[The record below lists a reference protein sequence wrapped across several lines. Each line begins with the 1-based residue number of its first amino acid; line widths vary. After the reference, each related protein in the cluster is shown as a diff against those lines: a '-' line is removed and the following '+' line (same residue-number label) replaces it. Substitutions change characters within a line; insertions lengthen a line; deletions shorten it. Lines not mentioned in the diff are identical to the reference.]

1 MSFENFLQR
10 LDKVANLVQGSEFL
24 SKDSFGLQKEH
35 GIKTSA
41 EFEKDKAELEKAGRL
56 LKIGIL
62 GRVKAGKSSFLNA
75 LIFNGESILPKAA
88 TPMTAALTVL
98 EYAKTPSLSVDFYSD
113 EDLSRIETLA
123 KEFES
128 ELEKNTDAK
137 INELKD
143 KALSKGKEIDE
154 LELKEKARKSALQEL
169 KGVQE
174 SIYACYQQYQ
184 QISQSQVSA
193 SEREANKDFQ
203 GSLSEIRAKLKD
215 YVGSSGKFMPF
226 TKSIT
231 LRLDNEFLK
240 DVQIIDTPGL
250 NDPVPSRSAR
260 TNEILRECD
269 AVLVLSPAGQFMDQN
284 DVILVRK
291 LAGSVARI
299 FVIASKGD
307 SELYG
312 SEKDKNGGILNAVFE
327 GIQNTLE
334 RSKNNAL
341 QKADVENNVLQR
353 ALKEKMIVCAG
364 ICAGIV
370 AKRGENLDEM
380 EIHTLNRLKEEYPN
394 DFQGEKMWENLSKLA
409 NIEAL
414 NAVFAELK
422 KDKELILQERISGF
436 LQSNDKALNAYKE
449 ALQDRVRQRIDALQK
464 VDIDGLKARASAL
477 QEVKERGESVLDSE
491 WNELCVKFCS
501 DIRGILKDKQTE
513 FFEKLEGQSQNEI
526 GESIEKTH
534 YLWIFEKNSYIVK
547 QINAN
552 AVINAIEK
560 TCERLENLLNDETA
574 RAIQAWREKMPS
586 TLLKALREEISDEFI
601 DGFVFKKC
609 LRDIFNKIT
618 YPSIKYSSKIPYS
631 ISGMSGIL
639 KDSAKSSRV
648 GFGDDKVNY
657 PATHFINEVSN
668 FTRRFKQE
676 VREDIDKL
684 ANELSS
690 VFAFGFGK
698 DMFQSLS
705 DEIQSLQ
712 KDLASKAL
720 KLDEYKTLE
729 RSLENAL
736 L

>member
-491 WNELCVKFCS
+491 WNELCVKFCF
-501 DIRGILKDKQTE
+501 DIRDILKDKQTE
-513 FFEKLEGQSQNEI
+513 FFENLENEA
-526 GESIEKTH
+526 ESKQGDFIKTTGWIFKDKH
-534 YLWIFEKNSYIVK
+534 YLKKV
-547 QINAN
+547 NAN

-639 KDSAKSSRV
+639 EDNVEGGYACVEAK
-648 GFGDDKVNY
+648 Y
-657 PATHFINEVSN
+657 EHPATHFINEVSN

-698 DMFQSLS
+698 DMFQSIS

>member
-41 EFEKDKAELEKAGRL
+41 ELEKDKAELEKAGRL

-380 EIHTLNRLKEEYPN
+380 EIHTLNRLKEEYSN

-491 WNELCVKFCS
+491 WNELCVKFCF

-513 FFEKLEGQSQNEI
+513 FFEKLEGQSQNEV

-534 YLWIFEKNSYIVK
+534 YFGIFEKNSYIVK

-698 DMFQSLS
+698 DMFQSIS

-712 KDLASKAL
+712 KDLESKAL

>member
-41 EFEKDKAELEKAGRL
+41 ELEKDKAELEKAGRL

-113 EDLSRIETLA
+113 DDLSRIETLA

-513 FFEKLEGQSQNEI
+513 FFEKLEGQSQNEV

>member
-41 EFEKDKAELEKAGRL
+41 ELEKDKADLEKAGRL

-137 INELKD
+137 INEQKD
-143 KALSKGKEIDE
+143 QALSKGKEIDE
-154 LELKEKARKSALQEL
+154 LELKEKARKVALKEL
-169 KGVQE
+169 KESQE

-240 DVQIIDTPGL
+240 DIQIIDTPGL

-491 WNELCVKFCS
+491 WNELCVKFCF
-501 DIRGILKDKQTE
+501 DIRDILKDKQTE
-513 FFEKLEGQSQNEI
+513 FFENLENEA
-526 GESIEKTH
+526 ESKQGDFIKTTGWIFKDKH
-534 YLWIFEKNSYIVK
+534 YLKKV
-547 QINAN
+547 NAN

-698 DMFQSLS
+698 DMFQSIS

-712 KDLASKAL
+712 KDLESKAL

>member
-41 EFEKDKAELEKAGRL
+41 EIEKDKAELEKAGRL

-154 LELKEKARKSALQEL
+154 LELKERARKSALQEL

-353 ALKEKMIVCAG
+353 ALKEKVIVCAG

-513 FFEKLEGQSQNEI
+513 FFEKLEGQSQNEV

-534 YLWIFEKNSYIVK
+534 YLGIFEKNSYIVK
-547 QINAN
+547 QVNAN

-618 YPSIKYSSKIPYS
+618 YPSIKYSSQIPYS

-639 KDSAKSSRV
+639 KDSAEDSWG

>member
-41 EFEKDKAELEKAGRL
+41 ELEKDKAELEKAGRL

-113 EDLSRIETLA
+113 DDLSRIETLA

-154 LELKEKARKSALQEL
+154 LELKERARKSALQEL

-414 NAVFAELK
+414 NAVFVELK

-513 FFEKLEGQSQNEI
+513 FFEKLEGQSQNEV

-698 DMFQSLS
+698 DMFQSIS

>member
-41 EFEKDKAELEKAGRL
+41 EFEKDKAELKKAGRL

-98 EYAKTPSLSVDFYSD
+98 EYAKTPSLSVDLYSD

-414 NAVFAELK
+414 NAVFVELK

-491 WNELCVKFCS
+491 WNELCVKFCF

-513 FFEKLEGQSQNEI
+513 FFENLENEA
-526 GESIEKTH
+526 ESKQGDFIKTTGWIFKDKH
-534 YLWIFEKNSYIVK
+534 YLKKV
-547 QINAN
+547 NAN

-601 DGFVFKKC
+601 DGFVFK
-609 LRDIFNKIT
+609 
-618 YPSIKYSSKIPYS
+618 
-631 ISGMSGIL
+631 
-639 KDSAKSSRV
+639 
-648 GFGDDKVNY
+648 
-657 PATHFINEVSN
+657 
-668 FTRRFKQE
+668 
-676 VREDIDKL
+676 
-684 ANELSS
+684 
-690 VFAFGFGK
+690 
-698 DMFQSLS
+698 
-705 DEIQSLQ
+705 
-712 KDLASKAL
+712 
-720 KLDEYKTLE
+720 
-729 RSLENAL
+729 NAL
-736 L
+736 GIFLTKSLIHQSNTEKFLTA

>member
-137 INELKD
+137 TNELKD

-291 LAGSVARI
+291 LSGSVARI

-370 AKRGENLDEM
+370 AKRGENSDEM

-513 FFEKLEGQSQNEI
+513 FFENLENEA
-526 GESIEKTH
+526 ESKQGDFIKTTGLVLKDKH
-534 YLWIFEKNSYIVK
+534 YLKKV
-547 QINAN
+547 NAN

-574 RAIQAWREKMPS
+574 RATQAWREKMPS

-618 YPSIKYSSKIPYS
+618 YPSIKYSSQIPYS

-639 KDSAKSSRV
+639 EDNVEGGYAWVEAK
-648 GFGDDKVNY
+648 Y
-657 PATHFINEVSN
+657 EHPATHFINEVSN

-698 DMFQSLS
+698 DMFQSIS

>member
-41 EFEKDKAELEKAGRL
+41 ELEKDKAELEKAGRL

-128 ELEKNTDAK
+128 ELEKNTYAK

-370 AKRGENLDEM
+370 VKRGENLDEM

-491 WNELCVKFCS
+491 WNELCVKFCF

-513 FFEKLEGQSQNEI
+513 FFEKLEGQSQNEV

-534 YLWIFEKNSYIVK
+534 YFGIFEKNSYIVK

-601 DGFVFKKC
+601 NGFVFKKC

-698 DMFQSLS
+698 DMFQSIS

-712 KDLASKAL
+712 KDLESKAL

>member
-1 MSFENFLQR
+1 M
-10 LDKVANLVQGSEFL
+10 
-24 SKDSFGLQKEH
+24 
-35 GIKTSA
+35 
-41 EFEKDKAELEKAGRL
+41 

-128 ELEKNTDAK
+128 EIEKNTDAK

-353 ALKEKMIVCAG
+353 ALKEKVIVCAG

-513 FFEKLEGQSQNEI
+513 FFEKLEGQSQNEV

-534 YLWIFEKNSYIVK
+534 YFGIFEKNSYIVK

-639 KDSAKSSRV
+639 EDNVEGGYAWVEAK
-648 GFGDDKVNY
+648 Y
-657 PATHFINEVSN
+657 EHPATHFINEVSN

-698 DMFQSLS
+698 DMFQSIS

-712 KDLASKAL
+712 KDLESKAL

>member
-193 SEREANKDFQ
+193 SERETNKDFQ

-312 SEKDKNGGILNAVFE
+312 SEKDKWRNF
-327 GIQNTLE
+327 
-334 RSKNNAL
+334 
-341 QKADVENNVLQR
+341 
-353 ALKEKMIVCAG
+353 
-364 ICAGIV
+364 
-370 AKRGENLDEM
+370 KRC
-380 EIHTLNRLKEEYPN
+380 
-394 DFQGEKMWENLSKLA
+394 F
-409 NIEAL
+409 
-414 NAVFAELK
+414 
-422 KDKELILQERISGF
+422 
-436 LQSNDKALNAYKE
+436 
-449 ALQDRVRQRIDALQK
+449 
-464 VDIDGLKARASAL
+464 
-477 QEVKERGESVLDSE
+477 
-491 WNELCVKFCS
+491 
-501 DIRGILKDKQTE
+501 
-513 FFEKLEGQSQNEI
+513 
-526 GESIEKTH
+526 
-534 YLWIFEKNSYIVK
+534 
-547 QINAN
+547 
-552 AVINAIEK
+552 
-560 TCERLENLLNDETA
+560 
-574 RAIQAWREKMPS
+574 
-586 TLLKALREEISDEFI
+586 
-601 DGFVFKKC
+601 
-609 LRDIFNKIT
+609 
-618 YPSIKYSSKIPYS
+618 
-631 ISGMSGIL
+631 
-639 KDSAKSSRV
+639 
-648 GFGDDKVNY
+648 
-657 PATHFINEVSN
+657 
-668 FTRRFKQE
+668 
-676 VREDIDKL
+676 
-684 ANELSS
+684 
-690 VFAFGFGK
+690 
-698 DMFQSLS
+698 
-705 DEIQSLQ
+705 
-712 KDLASKAL
+712 
-720 KLDEYKTLE
+720 
-729 RSLENAL
+729 
-736 L
+736 

>member
-41 EFEKDKAELEKAGRL
+41 ELEKDKAELEKAGRL

-113 EDLSRIETLA
+113 DDLSRIETLA

-513 FFEKLEGQSQNEI
+513 FFEKLEGQSQNEV

-534 YLWIFEKNSYIVK
+534 YFGIFEKNSYIVK

-698 DMFQSLS
+698 DMFQSIS

>member
-41 EFEKDKAELEKAGRL
+41 ELEKDKAELEKAGRL

-491 WNELCVKFCS
+491 WNELCVKFCF

-513 FFEKLEGQSQNEI
+513 FFEKLEGQSQNEV

-534 YLWIFEKNSYIVK
+534 YFGIFEKNSYIVK

-698 DMFQSLS
+698 DMFQSIS

-712 KDLASKAL
+712 KDLESKAL

>member
-41 EFEKDKAELEKAGRL
+41 EIEKDKAELEKAGRL

-154 LELKEKARKSALQEL
+154 LELKERARKSALQEL

-353 ALKEKMIVCAG
+353 ALKEKVIVCAG

-436 LQSNDKALNAYKE
+436 LQSNDKTLNAYKE

-491 WNELCVKFCS
+491 WNELCVKFCF

-513 FFEKLEGQSQNEI
+513 FFENLENEA
-526 GESIEKTH
+526 ESKQGDFIKTTGLVLKDKH
-534 YLWIFEKNSYIVK
+534 YLKKV
-547 QINAN
+547 NAN

-639 KDSAKSSRV
+639 EDNVEGGYLYITEVK
-648 GFGDDKVNY
+648 Y
-657 PATHFINEVSN
+657 EHPATHFINEVSN

-698 DMFQSLS
+698 DMFQSIS

>member
-35 GIKTSA
+35 DIKTSA

-98 EYAKTPSLSVDFYSD
+98 EYAKMPSLSVDFYSD

-491 WNELCVKFCS
+491 WNELCVKFCF

-513 FFEKLEGQSQNEI
+513 FFENLENEA
-526 GESIEKTH
+526 ESKQGDFIKTTGWIFKDKH
-534 YLWIFEKNSYIVK
+534 YLKKV
-547 QINAN
+547 NAN

-639 KDSAKSSRV
+639 EDSV
-648 GFGDDKVNY
+648 ETHFIGDDEY
-657 PATHFINEVSN
+657 HRSATRFINEVFD
-668 FTRRFKQE
+668 FTMRFK
-676 VREDIDKL
+676 R
-684 ANELSS
+684 
-690 VFAFGFGK
+690 
-698 DMFQSLS
+698 
-705 DEIQSLQ
+705 
-712 KDLASKAL
+712 SK
-720 KLDEYKTLE
+720 
-729 RSLENAL
+729 RRHR
-736 L
+736 

>member
-113 EDLSRIETLA
+113 DDLSRIETLA

-128 ELEKNTDAK
+128 EIEKNTDAK

-353 ALKEKMIVCAG
+353 ALKEKVIVCAG

-513 FFEKLEGQSQNEI
+513 FFEKLEGQSQNEV

-534 YLWIFEKNSYIVK
+534 YFWIFEKNSYIVK

-698 DMFQSLS
+698 DMFQSIS

-712 KDLASKAL
+712 KDLESKAL

>member
-24 SKDSFGLQKEH
+24 SKDSFGLQKEY

-41 EFEKDKAELEKAGRL
+41 ELEKDKAELEKAGRL

-128 ELEKNTDAK
+128 EIEKNTDAK

-491 WNELCVKFCS
+491 WNELCVKFCF

-513 FFEKLEGQSQNEI
+513 FFEKLEGQSQNEV

-534 YLWIFEKNSYIVK
+534 YFGIFEKNSYIVK

-698 DMFQSLS
+698 DMFQSIS

-712 KDLASKAL
+712 KDLESKAL

>member
-370 AKRGENLDEM
+370 AKMGENLDEM

-491 WNELCVKFCS
+491 WNELCVKFCF

-513 FFEKLEGQSQNEI
+513 FFEKLEGQSQNEV

-534 YLWIFEKNSYIVK
+534 YFGIFEKNSYIVK

-698 DMFQSLS
+698 DMFQSIS

-712 KDLASKAL
+712 KDLESKAL

>member
-41 EFEKDKAELEKAGRL
+41 EIEKDKAELEKAGRL

-113 EDLSRIETLA
+113 DDLSRIETLA

-128 ELEKNTDAK
+128 EIEKNTDAK
-137 INELKD
+137 INEQKD
-143 KALSKGKEIDE
+143 QALSKGKEIDE
-154 LELKEKARKSALQEL
+154 LELKERARKSALQEL

-414 NAVFAELK
+414 NAVFVELK

-464 VDIDGLKARASAL
+464 VDIDGLKARANAL

-513 FFEKLEGQSQNEI
+513 FFEKLEGQSQNEV

-534 YLWIFEKNSYIVK
+534 YLGIFEKNSYIVK
-547 QINAN
+547 QVNAN

-639 KDSAKSSRV
+639 KDSAEDSWG

>member
-41 EFEKDKAELEKAGRL
+41 ELEKDKAELEKAGRL

-513 FFEKLEGQSQNEI
+513 FFENLENEA
-526 GESIEKTH
+526 ESKQGDFIKETGIFLKDKH
-534 YLWIFEKNSYIVK
+534 YLKKV
-547 QINAN
+547 NAN
-552 AVINAIEK
+552 AVINAIK
-560 TCERLENLLNDETA
+560 RTCERLENLLNDETA
-574 RAIQAWREKMPS
+574 RAIQAWRGEMPS

-618 YPSIKYSSKIPYS
+618 YPSIKYSSQIPYS

-639 KDSAKSSRV
+639 EDNVEGGYAWVEAK
-648 GFGDDKVNY
+648 Y
-657 PATHFINEVSN
+657 EHPATHFINEVSN

-690 VFAFGFGK
+690 IFAFGFGK
-698 DMFQSLS
+698 DMFQSIS

>member
-41 EFEKDKAELEKAGRL
+41 ELEKDKAELEKAGRL

-113 EDLSRIETLA
+113 DDLSRIETLA

-380 EIHTLNRLKEEYPN
+380 EIHTLNRLEEEYPN

-513 FFEKLEGQSQNEI
+513 FFENLENEA
-526 GESIEKTH
+526 ESKQGDFIKTTGWIFKDKH
-534 YLWIFEKNSYIVK
+534 YLKKV
-547 QINAN
+547 NAN

-586 TLLKALREEISDEFI
+586 TLLKALREEINDEFI

-639 KDSAKSSRV
+639 EDNVEGGYLYITEVK
-648 GFGDDKVNY
+648 Y
-657 PATHFINEVSN
+657 EHPATHFINEVSN

-698 DMFQSLS
+698 DMFQSIS

>member
-10 LDKVANLVQGSEFL
+10 LDEVANLVQPSELL
-24 SKDSFGLQKEH
+24 SNDSFGLQKEH

-41 EFEKDKAELEKAGRL
+41 EFEKDKAELEKVGRL

-75 LIFNGESILPKAA
+75 LLFNGESILPKAA
-88 TPMTAALTVL
+88 TPMTAALSVL

-414 NAVFAELK
+414 NAVFVELK

-491 WNELCVKFCS
+491 WNELCVKFCF

-513 FFEKLEGQSQNEI
+513 FFENLENEA
-526 GESIEKTH
+526 ESKQGDFIKTTGWIFKDKH
-534 YLWIFEKNSYIVK
+534 YLKKV
-547 QINAN
+547 NAN

-618 YPSIKYSSKIPYS
+618 YPSIKYSSKIPYN

-639 KDSAKSSRV
+639 EDNVEGGYACVEAK
-648 GFGDDKVNY
+648 Y
-657 PATHFINEVSN
+657 EHPATHFINEVSN

-698 DMFQSLS
+698 DMF
-705 DEIQSLQ
+705 
-712 KDLASKAL
+712 
-720 KLDEYKTLE
+720 
-729 RSLENAL
+729 
-736 L
+736 

>member
-193 SEREANKDFQ
+193 SERETNKDFQ

-353 ALKEKMIVCAG
+353 ALKEKMIVCAS

-414 NAVFAELK
+414 NAVFVELK

-449 ALQDRVRQRIDALQK
+449 TLQDRVRQRIDALQK

-513 FFEKLEGQSQNEI
+513 FFEKLEGQSQNEV

-534 YLWIFEKNSYIVK
+534 YLGIFEKNSYIVK
-547 QINAN
+547 QVNAN

-639 KDSAKSSRV
+639 KDSAEDSWG

>member
-41 EFEKDKAELEKAGRL
+41 ELEKDKAELEKAGRL

-128 ELEKNTDAK
+128 ELEKNTYAK

-491 WNELCVKFCS
+491 WNELCVKFCF

-513 FFEKLEGQSQNEI
+513 FFEKLEGQSQNEV

-534 YLWIFEKNSYIVK
+534 YFGIFEKNSYIVK

-601 DGFVFKKC
+601 NGFVFKKC

-698 DMFQSLS
+698 DMFQSIS

-712 KDLASKAL
+712 KDLESKAL